1 MKAIESS
8 AARIGAIRLGRPDQP
23 IRLAFLLAPQFPML
37 AFASAVEPL
46 RSANRLSEKQLF
58 EWRLSSID
66 GSPVLA
72 SCAIP
77 ITVHESLEQLGKVDI
92 VIVCAG
98 LEPLQFGRNHKIHHH
113 LRRLARHGAM
123 IGAISSGAFILA
135 DAGLLAGHRSTV
147 HWEYAD
153 LFRSR
158 YPTLKLSRD
167 LYVFD
172 REVFTCSGGTAALD
186 MMLHFVSETCGPKLA
201 LAVAEQFI
209 HPRIRRE
216 EEEQRSEIQ
225 ARYAIDSPRLVQIIE
240 MMEAALDEP
249 LPMRDIA
256 RRAGISARQVERLF
270 REQLGVSPTTFY
282 LQRRLD
288 RAKAML
294 RQTLHPIR
302 EVALECGFGSTAHL
316 SHAYKKVFGLAPTQ
330 ERLRAAGRPARPVA
344 TQ

>member
-1 MKAIESS
+1 MKAIETS
-8 AARIGAIRLGRPDQP
+8 AGPLRP
-23 IRLAFLLAPQFPML
+23 IRLAFLLVPQFPML

-46 RSANRLSEKQLF
+46 RAANRLSERQLF
-58 EWRLSSID
+58 QWLLTSVD
-66 GSPVLA
+66 GSPAMA
-72 SCAIP
+72 SNAIP
-77 ITVHESLEQLGKVDI
+77 IAVHEPLEQLAKVDI
-92 VIVCAG
+92 VVVCAG
-98 LEPLQFGRNHKIHHH
+98 LEPLQFGRNHKIHHQ

-172 REVFTCSGGTAALD
+172 RNVFTCSGGTAALD

-216 EEEQRSEIQ
+216 EEEQRAEIQ
-225 ARYAIDSPRLVQIIE
+225 ARYAIDSPRLVKIIE
-240 MMEAALDEP
+240 MMEAALEEP
-249 LPMRDIA
+249 LPMCDIA
-256 RRAGISARQVERLF
+256 RRVGISARQVERLF
-270 REQLGVSPTTFY
+270 REQLGVSPTKFY
-282 LQRRLD
+282 LQRRLE
-288 RAKAML
+288 RAKTLL

-316 SHAYKKVFGLAPTQ
+316 SHAYRKSYGMAPSQ
-330 ERLRAAGRPARPVA
+330 ERLRATARPPRS
-344 TQ
+344 

>member
-1 MKAIESS
+1 MASYAVPI
-8 AARIGAIRLGRPDQP
+8 AAH
-23 IRLAFLLAPQFPML
+23 
-37 AFASAVEPL
+37 EP
-46 RSANRLSEKQLF
+46 
-58 EWRLSSID
+58 
-66 GSPVLA
+66 
-72 SCAIP
+72 
-77 ITVHESLEQLGKVDI
+77 LEQLAKVDI
-92 VIVCAG
+92 VVVCAG

-113 LRRLARHGAM
+113 LRRFARHGALV
-123 IGAISSGAFILA
+123 GAISSGAFVLA
-135 DAGLLAGHRSTV
+135 DAGVLAGRRMTV

-172 REVFTCSGGTAALD
+172 RDVFTCSGGTTALD
-186 MMLHFVSETCGPKLA
+186 MMLHFVSEACGPKLA

-216 EEEQRSEIQ
+216 EEEQRTEIQ
-225 ARYAIDSPRLVQIIE
+225 ARYAIDSPRLVQIVE
-240 MMEAALDEP
+240 MMEAALEVP

-256 RRAGISARQVERLF
+256 QRVGISARQVERLF
-270 REQLGVSPTTFY
+270 REQLGVWPTTFY
-282 LQRRLD
+282 LQRRLE
-288 RAKAML
+288 RAKALL

-302 EVALECGFGSTAHL
+302 EAAVECGFGSTAHL

-330 ERLRAAGRPARPVA
+330 ERLRAASRPARPVV